1 MQSNLE
7 ANWLLQALG
16 WFCTITG
23 IIMIGC
29 SFIFIFPKVLEI
41 KDIDKYCKDFQ
52 TESMKI
58 EEKIRSLETEA
69 NKLSDCI
76 RTSCR
81 DFVMNDKL
89 KTGDNS

>member
-16 WFCTITG
+16 WFCIITG

-41 KDIDKYCKDFQ
+41 KEIDKYCKDFQ

-81 DFVMNDKL
+81 VFVMNDKL